1 MHVEELQ
8 TADRPWEIPNDEDR
22 SVLPQ
27 LEVDGPSGFD
37 AVVGSFKAKTG
48 IGVDAIHPSMWSR
61 ISEKGEQLY
70 TDLLNDVER
79 TLTWLAPIQTL
90 IYFRLESDPSD
101 SCHQSWECGNG
112 CASPFWING

>member
-8 TADRPWEIPNDEDR
+8 TADRPWETPNEED
-22 SVLPQ
+22 LPQ

-61 ISEKGEQLY
+61 ISEKDKQLY

-79 TLTWLAPIQTL
+79 TLT
-90 IYFRLESDPSD
+90 
-101 SCHQSWECGNG
+101 
-112 CASPFWING
+112 

>member
-1 MHVEELQ
+1 MMRRNWQPRAGHAFGGCTLKSCRRR
-8 TADRPWEIPNDEDR
+8 TRPWETPNGEDM

-61 ISEKGEQLY
+61 ISEKVNNC
-70 TDLLNDVER
+70 TP
-79 TLTWLAPIQTL
+79 T
-90 IYFRLESDPSD
+90 
-101 SCHQSWECGNG
+101 C
-112 CASPFWING
+112 